1 MTQLQLIV
9 QREYIN
15 EVKSKSFWISTFV
28 FPVVLILFG
37 IFIGFMAADSETL
50 QTVSTL
56 GQDTSDK
63 DLSGAQ
69 VIGMMM
75 GMFMTLFIMLYGTQI
90 FNKVRNEKTNRIM
103 EILATC
109 VSGRTMM
116 LGKVIAVGL
125 LGITQMLAWA
135 VLIAGGAICTLSML
149 NLYDA
154 LTILTDTRVLTAAV
168 YGILYFV
175 GGYLLFGSLYAC
187 VGAMTDKDNE
197 NQGYIA
203 LLTFIIMI
211 SFYMAQF
218 TIDNQGSQVA
228 VWCSYIPIT
237 SPTIGCVQA
246 ISGAM
251 AWWEALISLIILYGC
266 AYFSIVIAGK
276 IYTSAMLLTGKK
288 LSLKDLLVFIK
299 AK

>member
-1 MTQLQLIV
+1 
-9 QREYIN
+9 
-15 EVKSKSFWISTFV
+15 
-28 FPVVLILFG
+28 
-37 IFIGFMAADSETL
+37 
-50 QTVSTL
+50 
-56 GQDTSDK
+56 
-63 DLSGAQ
+63 
-69 VIGMMM
+69 
-75 GMFMTLFIMLYGTQI
+75 
-90 FNKVRNEKTNRIM
+90 
-103 EILATC
+103 
-109 VSGRTMM
+109 MM